1 MIILPGHS
9 FIPSRILRKND
20 KLLLS
25 LLSIFETNEKLSLL
39 LRFFCLIVESIAS
52 EIFFSRSTSELFFG
66 ISLSITISHIASIS
80 SKRIIRLS
88 CGIIISSVISSSY
101 IISRRQFIFIFFESL
116 ISTPCRFV
124 KFIRDF
130 IKLVLPHP
138 GSPHRRIPRV

>member
-25 LLSIFETNEKLSLL
+25 FLSIFETNEKLSLL
-39 LRFFCLIVESIAS
+39 CLCLIVESIAS

-66 ISLSITISHIASIS
+66 ISLSITMSHIASIS

-88 CGIIISSVISSSY
+88 CGMIISSVISSSY
-101 IISRRQFIFIFFESL
+101 IISRRRFIFIFFESL